1 MVIFQ
6 SSVNIDLNYKYNKKN
21 RSSMKSVEFDML
33 NIFQYFCSVVKNAR
47 LQNVTIL
54 KLRGKIAHMVI
65 LYRILED

>member
-1 MVIFQ
+1 
-6 SSVNIDLNYKYNKKN
+6 
-21 RSSMKSVEFDML
+21 MKSVEFDML

-65 LYRILED
+65 LYRILEDWFSQ